1 MDAHTLKTMLESRNT
16 KVKIWYDEYGKLHV
30 VTTSYSDFFK
40 EYSITFSGITLWFD
54 RFKYEHIKDRLILIS
69 GLNVVAFVDGDLK

>member
-54 RFKYEHIKDRLILIS
+54 RFKYEHIKDRLIFIS
-69 GLNVVAFVDGDLK
+69 GLNVVTFVDGDLK